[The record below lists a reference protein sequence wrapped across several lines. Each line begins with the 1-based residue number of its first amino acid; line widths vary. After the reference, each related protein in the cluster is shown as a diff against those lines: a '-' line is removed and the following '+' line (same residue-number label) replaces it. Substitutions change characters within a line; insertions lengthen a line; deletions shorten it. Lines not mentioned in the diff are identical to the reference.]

1 MDGQDVSVAR
11 LLAAVEKA
19 PPVDSVPVVAGLL
32 AEQLD
37 ARDVCF
43 LITDLSGRELWR
55 LPALWSDREGKSNPV
70 QIPGTVYDDVIRSQR
85 LHVTDTALVDGYQG
99 GSSLVLAP
107 VTNRGDAIGI
117 LELVTP
123 QPPSERQQ
131 HLVARA
137 AHTLAYVLAA
147 NRRFTDLYEWGRRRA
162 TPTLAAEI
170 QQNLLP
176 AALTVEAGQATV
188 AGGLEP
194 AEDIAGD
201 SFDYSLD
208 ENTLHLSIT
217 DAMGHNEAAA
227 LMATLVVGALRQMR
241 RARSTLAEQAR
252 AAHQALVDHGDEAT
266 ATGQLMRIDLTTG
279 RAQVVNAGHPW
290 PLRLREGQVHEIE
303 LDVDLPFGSPWH
315 GDYQIQDVDLKPG
328 DRLLFFTDGMTERNT
343 GSLDLPAL
351 MKRDAHLH
359 PREAVR
365 FMTRALHEATGG
377 HVIDD
382 ATVLCLDWHGT
393 GFSQRSSE
401 TGADRLH

>member
-1 MDGQDVSVAR
+1 MAEQDVSVER

-19 PPVDSVPVVAGLL
+19 PPVDSVPVVAGFL
-32 AEQLD
+32 AELLD
-37 ARDVCF
+37 AHDVCF
-43 LITDLSGRELWR
+43 LITGLSGRELWR
-55 LPALWSDREGKSNPV
+55 LPALWSDREGKRNPV
-70 QIPGTVYDDVIRSQR
+70 QVPGTVYDEVIRSQR
-85 LHVTDTALVDGYQG
+85 LHVTDASRGDGYQG
-99 GSSLVLAP
+99 GSLVLAP
-107 VTNRGDAIGI
+107 VTNRGDAIGV

-123 QPPSERQQ
+123 QPPNEQQ
-131 HLVARA
+131 QDLVARA

-147 NRRFTDLYEWGRRRA
+147 NRRFTDLYEWGRRSA

-176 AALTVEAGQATV
+176 GALTVEAGQATV

-227 LMATLVVGALRQMR
+227 LMATLVVGALRQTR
-241 RARSTLAEQAR
+241 RARTTLAEQAR
-252 AAHQALVDHGDEAT
+252 AAHQALIDHGHEAT

-279 RAQVVNAGHPW
+279 RALMVNAGHPL
-290 PLRLREGQVHEIE
+290 PLRLREGQVQEIE
-303 LDVDLPFGSPWH
+303 LDADLPFGSPWH
-315 GDYQIQDVDLKPG
+315 GDYQVQEVGLKPG
-328 DRLLFFTDGMTERNT
+328 DRLVFFTDGMTERNT

-351 MKRDAHLH
+351 MKRDAQLH
-359 PREAVR
+359 PREVVR
-365 FMTRALHEATGG
+365 FMTSALHEATGG

-382 ATVLCLDWHGT
+382 ATMICLDWHGT
-393 GFSQRSSE
+393 GSSRRTSE
-401 TGADRLH
+401 AGADTDR